1 MGLFDKLRGELIDII
16 EWLED
21 DADSI
26 AYRFERYGN
35 EIKNGAKLTVREG
48 QIAIFVNEGELAD
61 VFEPGMYTLE
71 TANLPIL
78 STLKG
83 WKYGFESPFKADVI
97 FVSTRKLTGF
107 GWGTPSPF
115 YLPDPRTGADVEVTA
130 RGTFNIHIE
139 DPSQFL
145 RQVVGTEAEFT
156 KDEIH
161 GRLRERILVHLIDAI
176 GESGFSVFQL
186 ASQYR
191 DLGELVA
198 EHAQN
203 EFMEDYGIHVD
214 RVSIANVGLPHEYRE
229 MVRELNRMRMMAGQ
243 TDTYQKI
250 KQADAMVAMASNEGA
265 AGGMASGGMG
275 MGMGLAMANQ
285 MGGMAPGG
293 ASRAAAAPPP
303 PPPQAAFHI
312 AVNGRQM
319 GPFPVPTVQEQIN
332 QGQIT
337 GGTLVWKAGM
347 AGWAAASTVP
357 ELAPLFQQQPPPP
370 PPPPPPA
377 Q

>member
-1 MGLFDKLRGELIDII
+1 MGLFDKLKGELIDIV

-21 DADSI
+21 DAETL

-48 QIAIFVNEGELAD
+48 QIAVFVNEGEPAD
-61 VFEPGMYTLE
+61 IFEPGMYTLE

-83 WKYGFESPFKADVI
+83 WKYGFESPFKAEVI
-97 FVSTRKLTGF
+97 FISTRKLTGF

-130 RGTFNIHIE
+130 RGTFNIHVE
-139 DPSQFL
+139 DPAQFV
-145 RQVVGTEAEFT
+145 RQVVGSEAEFT
-156 KDEIH
+156 KEEIQ
-161 GRLRERILVHLIDAI
+161 GQLRERILVHLIDAI
-176 GESGFSVFQL
+176 GESGLSVFQL
-186 ASQYR
+186 ASRYR
-191 DLGELVA
+191 DLGELVS

-203 EFMEDYGIHVD
+203 EFMEDYGIKVD
-214 RVSIANVGLPHEYRE
+214 RVSIANVGLPDEYRE

-250 KQADAMVAMASNEGA
+250 KQADAMVNLAGNQGA
-265 AGGMASGGMG
+265 AGGMAAGGMG

-285 MGGMAPGG
+285 MGGMMGTNPAMARP
-293 ASRAAAAPPP
+293 AAAPPP
-303 PPPQAAFHI
+303 PPPAAAFHV

-319 GPFPVPTVQEQIN
+319 GPFPVAALQQQVQ
-332 QGQIT
+332 QGRVT
-337 GGTLVWKAGM
+337 ADTLVWKPGM

-357 ELAPLFQQQPPPP
+357 ELASLFRQQA

-377 Q
+377 G

>member
-1 MGLFDKLRGELIDII
+1 MGLFDKLKGELIDII

-83 WKYGFESPFKADVI
+83 WKYGFESPFKADVL

-176 GESGFSVFQL
+176 GESGLSVFQL
-186 ASQYR
+186 ATQYR

-214 RVSIANVGLPHEYRE
+214 RVSIANVGLPDEYRE

-285 MGGMAPGG
+285 MGGMAVGG
-293 ASRAAAAPPP
+293 TNSATAATPP
-303 PPPQAAFHI
+303 PPPQTAFHI

-319 GPFPVPTVQEQIN
+319 GPVPVATVQQQIQ

-337 GGTLVWKAGM
+337 GNTLVWKAGM

-357 ELAPLFQQQPPPP
+357 ELAPLFRQQTP